1 MIEDSNPVQPHGPQ
15 ALKSYERIS
24 PAAYLLAVLW
34 IVLPAV
40 QYMGTVERTAAVTER
55 GASVGFVGTAD
66 FSVWYICLAA
76 VTAAILVGRLI
87 ARGGLGEEQNGDS
100 Q

>member
-1 MIEDSNPVQPHGPQ
+1 MTEDSEPLLPPPAPAFESND
-15 ALKSYERIS
+15 RIS

-40 QYMGTVERTAAVTER
+40 QYMGAVERTAAVTER
-55 GASVGFVGTAD
+55 GASVGSLGTAD

-76 VTAAILVGRLI
+76 VTAAYLVGRLLT
-87 ARGGLGEEQNGDS
+87 RGSSNEEQNGGS